1 AGRPGRRRQDR
12 RRAGHPVRVGGGN
25 PRRPGLRRRRGVPRG
40 RPAPA
45 GGRARLPRRRRD
57 GRARGHRHRRAGAG
71 RRAGRPAPPGRP
83 RPRGAGRAGR
93 PLEPGQSRQ
102 PPPQRPRP
110 LISPADPCNFRQK
123 CQMTQTGRSRAGSI
137 LSGGGFSWAHARNAD
152 RRRPSGRGHGRRSAC
167 ERPVPAALGLTAP
180 LPPTAAG
187 AGSSRPPAPPSGP
200 RHGPGRGPVTGTRW
214 TAARDGPA
222 AGRDA
227 PFWDA
232 LDDGERAALRRV
244 ARPRRYPPGA
254 PLCFQGDDSDHLVV
268 IESGWAKVTS
278 SGEDGR
284 EVVLAV
290 RGPGEL
296 VCESAVLGGRER
308 SATVT
313 ALGPVRALVVP
324 AARFTGFLDAHPGV
338 WRLVSGT
345 FVRRLDD
352 ASRRLQAHVSAH
364 GARRLA
370 ILLSELADL
379 SARHAPPDASG
390 AVVLGPP
397 LSQEELGS
405 WMDASRETV
414 ARALAA
420 LRAEG
425 LVRTGRRKITVLD
438 PAG

>member
-1 AGRPGRRRQDR
+1 
-12 RRAGHPVRVGGGN
+12 
-25 PRRPGLRRRRGVPRG
+25 
-40 RPAPA
+40 
-45 GGRARLPRRRRD
+45 
-57 GRARGHRHRRAGAG
+57 
-71 RRAGRPAPPGRP
+71 
-83 RPRGAGRAGR
+83 
-93 PLEPGQSRQ
+93 
-102 PPPQRPRP
+102 
-110 LISPADPCNFRQK
+110 
-123 CQMTQTGRSRAGSI
+123 M
-137 LSGGGFSWAHARNAD
+137 
-152 RRRPSGRGHGRRSAC
+152 
-167 ERPVPAALGLTAP
+167 
-180 LPPTAAG
+180 
-187 AGSSRPPAPPSGP
+187 
-200 RHGPGRGPVTGTRW
+200 TGTRW

-232 LDDGERAALRRV
+232 LDGGERAALRRV

-438 PAG
+438 PAGLRAFARAPGRARPRAFTL